1 MPQIYL
7 AMEQKEAGAP
17 EKAAKLVSAYE
28 KCFRH
33 VRTTF
38 HTVTEGEIAGKSS
51 NVAFAARRI
60 MEIHRSALQSESCNV
75 IVTVMDGK
83 SSGRLSVQYLTNAS

>member
-1 MPQIYL
+1 
-7 AMEQKEAGAP
+7 MEQKEAGAA
-17 EKAAKLVSAYE
+17 EKAAKLVSAFE

-38 HTVTEGEIAGKSS
+38 HTVIEGEIAGKSS

-60 MEIHRSALQSESCNV
+60 MEVHRSTLQSESCNV
-75 IVTVMDGK
+75 IATVMDGR
-83 SSGRLSVQYLTNAS
+83 STPLRV